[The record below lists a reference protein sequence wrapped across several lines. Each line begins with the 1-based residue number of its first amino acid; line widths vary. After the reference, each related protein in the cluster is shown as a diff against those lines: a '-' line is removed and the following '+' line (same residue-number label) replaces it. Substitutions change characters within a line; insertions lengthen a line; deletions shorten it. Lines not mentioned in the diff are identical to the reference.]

1 MNDPLLLLA
10 LLAAATARGA
20 APLVLAALGGLFAER
35 SGIVDIGLEGKML
48 ASAFAAAATA
58 AVTGSAWMGLV
69 AGIAAA
75 VLVGLVH
82 GFACITH
89 HGNQVVS
96 GHGAQHHDLGADRG
110 ARLRV
115 VPRGRPDPAARR
127 RRALRADRAARR
139 RGARRDPRA
148 SGTIYR
154 EVLSGHNLLVYIA
167 AVAVPA
173 VAWIVYRTRFGL
185 RLRAV
190 GESPGAVDTAG
201 ISVAA
206 MRYRALVVS
215 GVLCGLSGAYLSIA
229 HHASFIRDMSAGKGY
244 LALAALIFGQWR
256 PVPTLAACLL
266 FAFADAVQARL
277 QGTPLPLV
285 GVVPVQ
291 LDPGHSLRADGA
303 AAGRL
308 RRTRRGAPGD
318 RGALREGTMSPSPSS
333 PCSTSRGRRSPTRT
347 RRTRASGSAPASAPA
362 SGQLYAG
369 CNVENASYPVTQC
382 AEATAIGAMVAAGER
397 QIVEVVIVYGRRRA
411 VSAVRPLPPAARR
424 VRAAR
429 RRASISA
436 GPRVCGS
443 PRRSASSC
451 RMAFGPK
458 TLNRPT

>member
-1 MNDPLLLLA
+1 MSDSILVLA

-48 ASAFAAAATA
+48 VSAFAAAATA
-58 AVTGSAWMGLV
+58 AVTGSAWAGLA

-96 GHGAQHHDLGADRG
+96 GMALNITISGLTVVLGYAWFHEGGQTPLLGPG
-110 ARLRV
+110 ARFAPIELPGAAALAA
-115 VPRGRPDPAARR
+115 VPG
-127 RRALRADRAARR
+127 L
-139 RGARRDPRA
+139 GLV
-148 SGTIYR
+148 YR
-154 EVLSGHNLLVYIA
+154 EVLSGHNILVYIA

-201 ISVAA
+201 ISVSAV
-206 MRYRALVVS
+206 RYRALVVS

-229 HHASFIRDMSAGKGY
+229 HNASFIRDMSAGKGY

-256 PVPTLAACLL
+256 PLPTLGACLL
-266 FAFADAVQARL
+266 FAFADVVQARL

-291 LDPGHSLRADGA
+291 LIQAIPYVLTVLLLAGFVGRAV
-303 AAGRL
+303 
-308 RRTRRGAPGD
+308 AP
-318 RGALREGTMSPSPSS
+318 R
-333 PCSTSRGRRSPTRT
+333 
-347 RRTRASGSAPASAPA
+347 
-362 SGQLYAG
+362 
-369 CNVENASYPVTQC
+369 
-382 AEATAIGAMVAAGER
+382 AIGVPYVKER
-397 QIVEVVIVYGRRRA
+397 
-411 VSAVRPLPPAARR
+411 
-424 VRAAR
+424 
-429 RRASISA
+429 
-436 GPRVCGS
+436 
-443 PRRSASSC
+443 
-451 RMAFGPK
+451 
-458 TLNRPT
+458 